1 MVTKKALIEW
11 IPRGQGGRSKPPTGV
26 GTPPYSTV
34 IRFVDEP
41 WPHPTGWSLVV
52 AKDASRSTDDKW
64 MADVHFLVEEAPHES
79 LLEGRAFELYEGSRC
94 VARGT
99 VLGEGNLHELE
110 EARQGHELEE
120 ATRGHVGIPV
130 SQATT
135 TPPTA

>member
-11 IPRGQGGRSKPPTGV
+11 IPRGQGGRSKPPPGI

-41 WPHPTGWSLVV
+41 WPCPAGSWSLVV
-52 AKDASRSTDDKW
+52 VKDASRSTEYKW

-99 VLGEGNLHELE
+99 VLDGGNWP
-110 EARQGHELEE
+110 ELEE
-120 ATRGHVGIPV
+120 ATQGQVGIPV
-130 SQATT
+130 SPATS